1 MAVTK
6 IWTIKD
12 SLQRVLDYAANPD
25 KTEYDALAQTLH
37 YAENDAKTKLNESA
51 QLVTG
56 IHCRTD
62 RAWEDMR
69 AVQERFGKTDGVVAL
84 HAYQSFREGEVT
96 PEQCHEIGVALARK
110 VWGKRFQ
117 VLVATHMNT
126 DNLHNHFVINSVSYV
141 DGKKYE
147 QRRSQYAEFR
157 AASDKLCREYGLSV
171 VEQPKAKEPARYAR
185 MREAIDQA
193 CEDASTAEDFHRA
206 LYRQGYIFGSN
217 PNRRYATIRARDGG
231 RAVRLYRL
239 GEEYDLPAIDDRL
252 RGNYLLYGSR
262 LYERKH
268 PPRQYTPKRYRPKN
282 HYTGK
287 GILQIFFEVFFGESQ
302 MHRLYLYYCYQLGIL
317 PKKQQPRINRPELER
332 IHAFVHDREQM
343 LADTRKDFTIPK
355 GQVSELSP
363 DMAFSDYMRYWLKMM
378 RTAVTETT
386 YSSYCF
392 NVEKHIIPYFE
403 PLGVT
408 LAGLQPRQIQSFYLH
423 EAETLKNTSILRFHA
438 NLHKALKYAVRIDL
452 IASNPVDKVDRPKPQ
467 AFMASYYSAEE
478 MEKLFEA
485 AQGHK
490 LELIIQ
496 LAAFYGLRRAE
507 VMGLRWE
514 AIDFEAKTLTIR
526 HIVTSTRIDG
536 KKILVEADRAKT
548 KSSLRT
554 LPLVDPI
561 AERLKAVKEQQEYN
575 QKICGNCYNQEYLG
589 YVFVDAMGNLIQ
601 PDSVTTGFPQL
612 LKENGLR
619 RIRFHDLR
627 HSCASL
633 LLKEGVPMKQI
644 QEWLGHSDISTTAN
658 IYAHLDSQSK
668 NLSARTMAN
677 TLTLPKAPSVKE
689 W

>member
-1 MAVTK
+1 MK
-6 IWTIKD
+6 RYNMPHR
-12 SLQRVLDYAANPD
+12 SRVV
-25 KTEYDALAQTLH
+25 KTRL
-37 YAENDAKTKLNESA
+37 
-51 QLVTG
+51 
-56 IHCRTD
+56 TD
-62 RAWEDMR
+62 
-69 AVQERFGKTDGVVAL
+69 
-84 HAYQSFREGEVT
+84 
-96 PEQCHEIGVALARK
+96 
-110 VWGKRFQ
+110 
-117 VLVATHMNT
+117 
-126 DNLHNHFVINSVSYV
+126 
-141 DGKKYE
+141 
-147 QRRSQYAEFR
+147 
-157 AASDKLCREYGLSV
+157 
-171 VEQPKAKEPARYAR
+171 
-185 MREAIDQA
+185 
-193 CEDASTAEDFHRA
+193 
-206 LYRQGYIFGSN
+206 
-217 PNRRYATIRARDGG
+217 
-231 RAVRLYRL
+231 
-239 GEEYDLPAIDDRL
+239 EEYA
-252 RGNYLLYGSR
+252 
-262 LYERKH
+262 
-268 PPRQYTPKRYRPKN
+268 
-282 HYTGK
+282 
-287 GILQIFFEVFFGESQ
+287 
-302 MHRLYLYYCYQLGIL
+302 
-317 PKKQQPRINRPELER
+317 
-332 IHAFVHDREQM
+332 
-343 LADTRKDFTIPK
+343 DFTARLAPY
-355 GQVSELSP
+355 GMSQSEFIRQ
-363 DMAFSDYMRYWLKMM
+363 A
-378 RTAVTETT
+378 
-386 YSSYCF
+386 
-392 NVEKHIIPYFE
+392 IPYFE

-619 RIRFHDLR
+619 KIRFHDLR

-677 TLTLPKAPSVKE
+677 TLTLPEAPSVKE